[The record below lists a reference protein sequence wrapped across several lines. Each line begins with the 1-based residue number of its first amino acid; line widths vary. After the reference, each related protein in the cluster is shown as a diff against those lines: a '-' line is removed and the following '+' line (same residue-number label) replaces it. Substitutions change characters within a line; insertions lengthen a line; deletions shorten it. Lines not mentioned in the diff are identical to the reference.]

1 MILPI
6 HLRRALDAL
15 GVGVD
20 PQPQP
25 HRPTVDP
32 RKTAAWVPT
41 PYDLE
46 PPF

>member
-20 PQPQP
+20 PQPQ
-25 HRPTVDP
+25 RPTVDP
-32 RKTAAWVPT
+32 RQTSAWVPT